1 MLQFFLFLIVITILY
16 HIDGDAH
23 QYYNTGPYWNNIH
36 GFFSL
41 VIIILFGLYFWFCI
55 LFPFIWII
63 QAILMGRFN
72 IFRKRL
78 GLNFL
83 VILLCLG
90 AVVALFSLY
99 SIGEHRRFIEKRN
112 TNGVILLRDGVWGH
126 TRLSNQPFGISNP
139 FLKTTKHL
147 LTEQNLKQ

>member
-1 MLQFFLFLIVITILY
+1 MSNFKSIFEKRIDSILKSEMYFFLFLIVITIVY
-16 HIDGDAH
+16 HMDGDAH
-23 QYYNTGPYWNNIH
+23 QYYNTGPYWNNVH

-83 VILLCLG
+83 IILFYLG

-99 SIGEHRRFIEKRN
+99 SIGERQGFIRRKSGN
-112 TNGVILLRDGVWGH
+112 SS
-126 TRLSNQPFGISNP
+126 RLYPSADMGNEVQP
-139 FLKTTKHL
+139 
-147 LTEQNLKQ
+147 EQLCFR